1 MQLVQISMEQ
11 LIMAC
16 LREVQYEQG
25 SAHLLIS
32 VLLLIAHMAQAVHE
46 AHVVGKARIMLL
58 GGHISHNED
67 EVKARQ
73 DGSLQ
78 VHVLLS
84 RHHVIIPAAHMCTQ
98 RRPEPKYRQDALI
111 HKHGYIPQSMH
122 SRQEQACMQRQ
133 TNKQTN

>member
-1 MQLVQISMEQ
+1 MGQ

-16 LREVQYEQG
+16 LRGVCCEQG

-32 VLLLIAHMAQAVHE
+32 VLLLIADMAQAVHE
-46 AHVVGKARIMLL
+46 AHVVGKACIMLP

-73 DGSLQ
+73 DGCLQ

-84 RHHVIIPAAHMCTQ
+84 SHHVIIPAACMCF
-98 RRPEPKYRQDALI
+98 RQVDW
-111 HKHGYIPQSMH
+111 
-122 SRQEQACMQRQ
+122 QAGW
-133 TNKQTN
+133 